1 MIHIFKEKQNLERF
15 YGKELENISEKISE
29 FISDNTVFYCKK
41 GFLWFSGYKII
52 IDIKSWLIKNYCK
65 WIKKKFKRFRIISL
79 RI

>member
-1 MIHIFKEKQNLERF
+1 LERF

-52 IDIKSWLIKNYCK
+52 IDIKS
-65 WIKKKFKRFRIISL
+65 
-79 RI
+79 